1 MKDILQT
8 IKEMDHFKTL
18 FSAIESVNLSD
29 TLSGSGPFTFFA
41 PVEEA
46 FKERFDE
53 NQKELL
59 QNKWKLRQTLISHL
73 MADRVCMADIENMGL
88 AKMMNEKI
96 FNIDV
101 KNNQVLIDGAR
112 IIQGDILCSNG
123 VIHAINALLSPG

>member
-8 IKEMDHFKTL
+8 IKEMDRFKTL
-18 FSAIESVNLSD
+18 FSAIKSVNLSD

-53 NQKELL
+53 NQKEIL

-123 VIHAINALLSPG
+123 VIHAINALFSPG